1 MTQVRSISIGV
12 WLTRGSRHESAERSG
27 IAHFVE
33 HMLFKGT
40 GTRSAEDIAQ
50 AIDSIGGQLDAF
62 TAKEYASY
70 YIKVLD
76 EHLPLALDILSDI
89 VLNPAFTPDD
99 IEREKKVVVEEIKMV
114 EDTPDDLVHEIFTQG
129 FWEDHPLGRPIL
141 GTRETVESF
150 TPELLR
156 EYFRNAYTPSNLIV
170 SAVGNL
176 EHAQRPRSGRGEVR
190 RAQGRPVTWSASRRP
205 PSFPRSRFATRS
217 SSRATCVSGSSSYPQ
232 DHEDRYSSYVLNTLL
247 GGSMSSRLFQNVR
260 EKRGLAYA
268 VFSGLT
274 AYRDAGSFTIYAGC
288 SNDAVGEVIDLVV
301 EELKTVKQTPVPAA
315 ELQRAKDHLKGS
327 LMLSLENTA
336 SRMSH
341 LARQEIY
348 FDRQFGLDETLQGVE
363 RVTAD
368 DVQRVAKTCSAA
380 GSLSATV
387 LGNVNGFAAPAGA
400 TRSRIRVL
408 FPAQATEST
417 EKRARAQRHRPS
429 GSCSGCFS
437 LSSVSPVTESFR
449 DPTLHAPGDG
459 AHLERPAT
467 LRDLAARR
475 DGRG

>member
-12 WLTRGSRHESAERSG
+12 WLTRGSRHESAEQSG

-40 GTRSAEDIAQ
+40 GTRTAEDIAQ

-76 EHLPLALDILSDI
+76 EHLPLAIDLLADI
-89 VLNPAFTPDD
+89 VRNPAFSTED
-99 IEREKKVVVEEIKMV
+99 IDREKKVVVEEIKMV
-114 EDTPDDLVHEIFTQG
+114 EDTPDDLVHELFTQG

-150 TPELLR
+150 DSGVLR
-156 EYFRNAYTPSNLIV
+156 DYFTRTYTARNLIV

-176 EHAQRPRSGRGEVR
+176 EHARVRELVNERFGSLGISGGAGPEKPPRVAPKVLIRNKELEQSHLCLGV
-190 RAQGRPVTWSASRRP
+190 
-205 PSFPRSRFATRS
+205 
-217 SSRATCVSGSSSYPQ
+217 SSYPQ
-232 DHEDRYSSYVLNTLL
+232 NHDDRYSSYVLNTLL

-268 VFSGLT
+268 VFSGLS
-274 AYRDAGSFTIYAGC
+274 AYRDAGTFTVYAGC
-288 SNDAVGEVIDLVV
+288 ANEAVGEVLDLVV
-301 EELKTVKQTPVPAA
+301 EELRGVKRAPVSLA

-341 LARQEIY
+341 NARQEIY
-348 FDRQFGLDETLQGVE
+348 FDRQFGLDETLQGIE
-363 RVTAD
+363 RVTVD
-368 DVQRVAKTCSAA
+368 DVQRVAADLFRDGA
-380 GSLSATV
+380 VAATV
-387 LGNVNGFAAPAGA
+387 LGNVNGLMVP
-400 TRSRIRVL
+400 R
-408 FPAQATEST
+408 
-417 EKRARAQRHRPS
+417 
-429 GSCSGCFS
+429 
-437 LSSVSPVTESFR
+437 
-449 DPTLHAPGDG
+449 
-459 AHLERPAT
+459 ER
-467 LRDLAARR
+467 LNLD
-475 DGRG
+475 

>member
-12 WLTRGSRHESAERSG
+12 WLTRGSRHESAERGG

-89 VLNPAFTPDD
+89 VRNPAFSPDD
-99 IEREKKVVVEEIKMV
+99 IEREKKVVLEEIKMV
-114 EDTPDDLVHEIFTQG
+114 EDTPDDLVHELFTQG
-129 FWEDHPLGRPIL
+129 FWENHPLGRPIL
-141 GTRETVESF
+141 GTKETVESF
-150 TPELLR
+150 NAELLR
-156 EYFRNAYTPSNLIV
+156 DYFKNVYTAKNLIV

-176 EHAQRPRSGRGEVR
+176 EHEHVRELVEEKFGTLVQPGEPARDEAPRVVPKILVR
-190 RAQGRPVTWSASRRP
+190 NKELEQSHLCLGV
-205 PSFPRSRFATRS
+205 
-217 SSRATCVSGSSSYPQ
+217 GSYPQ
-232 DHEDRYSSYVLNTLL
+232 NHDDRYSSYVLNTLL

-268 VFSGLT
+268 VFSGLS
-274 AYRDAGSFTIYAGC
+274 AYRDAGSFTVYAGC
-288 SNDAVGEVIDLVV
+288 SNEAVGEVIDLIV
-301 EELKTVKQTPVPAA
+301 EELRGVKQRAVPEA
-315 ELQRAKDHLKGS
+315 ELQRSKDHLKGS

-348 FDRQFGLDETLQGVE
+348 FDRQFGLDETLQGIGQ
-363 RVTAD
+363 VTTR
-368 DVQRVAKTCSAA
+368 DVQRVATDLFQN
-380 GSLSATV
+380 GSLAATV
-387 LGNVNGFAAPAGA
+387 LGNVNGLQIP
-400 TRSRIRVL
+400 
-408 FPAQATEST
+408 Q
-417 EKRARAQRHRPS
+417 
-429 GSCSGCFS
+429 
-437 LSSVSPVTESFR
+437 
-449 DPTLHAPGDG
+449 
-459 AHLERPAT
+459 ER
-467 LRDLAARR
+467 LDL
-475 DGRG
+475 D

>member
-1 MTQVRSISIGV
+1 MSNSPIVRDVLDNGLRILTERMSQVRSISIGV
-12 WLTRGSRHESAERSG
+12 WLARGSRHETARQSG

-40 GTRSAEDIAQ
+40 DTRSAEDIAQ

-76 EHLPLALDILSDI
+76 EHLPLAIDILADI
-89 VLNPAFTPDD
+89 VRNPAFSAED

-129 FWEDHPLGRPIL
+129 FWENHPLGRPIL
-141 GTRETVESF
+141 GTKETVESF
-150 TPELLR
+150 TSDSLR
-156 EYFRNAYTPSNLIV
+156 DYFRRAYTAQNLIV

-176 EHAQRPRSGRGEVR
+176 EHDRVRALVEEKFGSVAPHGEVPDEQAPQVVPKILIR
-190 RAQGRPVTWSASRRP
+190 NKELEQSHI
-205 PSFPRSRFATRS
+205 
-217 SSRATCVSGSSSYPQ
+217 CVGVSSYPQ
-232 DHEDRYSSYVLNTLL
+232 SHDDRYSSYVLNTLL

-268 VFSGLT
+268 VFSGLS

-288 SNDAVGEVIDLVV
+288 ANEAVGEVVDLVV
-301 EELKTVKQTPVPAA
+301 EELKGVKTTPVPAA

-341 LARQEIY
+341 IARQEIY
-348 FDRQFGLDETLQGVE
+348 FDRQFSLDETLQGIE
-363 RVTAD
+363 KVTPG
-368 DVQRVAKTCSAA
+368 DVQRVAADLFSD

-387 LGNVNGFAAPAGA
+387 LGNVNGLKIP
-400 TRSRIRVL
+400 RERL
-408 FPAQATEST
+408 
-417 EKRARAQRHRPS
+417 
-429 GSCSGCFS
+429 S
-437 LSSVSPVTESFR
+437 LE
-449 DPTLHAPGDG
+449 
-459 AHLERPAT
+459 
-467 LRDLAARR
+467 
-475 DGRG
+475 

>member
-1 MTQVRSISIGV
+1 LASITLSNTPIIRDVLDNGLRILTERMTQVRSVSIGV
-12 WLTRGSRHESAERSG
+12 WLTRGSRHETAERGG

-40 GTRSAEDIAQ
+40 ATRSAEDIAQ

-76 EHLPLALDILSDI
+76 DHLPLAIDILADI
-89 VLNPAFTPDD
+89 VRNPAFTTED
-99 IEREKKVVVEEIKMV
+99 IEREKRVVVEEIKMV
-114 EDTPDDLVHEIFTQG
+114 EDTPDDLVHELFTQR
-129 FWEDHPLGRPIL
+129 FWENHPLGRPIL

-150 TPELLR
+150 DADLLR
-156 EYFRNAYTPSNLIV
+156 SYFSGVYAPRNLIV

-176 EHAQRPRSGRGEVR
+176 EHERLRDLVAEKFGDLVSESEPGREQ
-190 RAQGRPVTWSASRRP
+190 APVVVPQIVIRNKDLEQSHVCLGA
-205 PSFPRSRFATRS
+205 
-217 SSRATCVSGSSSYPQ
+217 SSYPQ
-232 DHEDRYSSYVLNTLL
+232 NHDDRYSSYVLNTLL

-268 VFSGLT
+268 VFSGLS

-288 SNDAVGEVIDLVV
+288 ANEAVGQVIDLVV
-301 EELKTVKQTPVPAA
+301 EELRRVKQSVVPEA

-348 FDRQFGLDETLQGVE
+348 FDRQFGLDETLQGIE
-363 RVTAD
+363 AVTPSE
-368 DVQRVAKTCSAA
+368 VQRVAADLFRN
-380 GSLSATV
+380 GSLAATV
-387 LGNVNGFAAPAGA
+387 LGNVNG
-400 TRSRIRVL
+400 
-408 FPAQATEST
+408 
-417 EKRARAQRHRPS
+417 
-429 GSCSGCFS
+429 
-437 LSSVSPVTESFR
+437 
-449 DPTLHAPGDG
+449 
-459 AHLERPAT
+459 LEIPPER
-467 LRDLAARR
+467 LDL
-475 DGRG
+475 G

>member
-12 WLTRGSRHESAERSG
+12 WLTRGSRHETAEQSG

-40 GTRSAEDIAQ
+40 ATRSAEDIAQ

-89 VLNPAFTPDD
+89 VLNPAFTPEDV
-99 IEREKKVVVEEIKMV
+99 EREKKVVVEEIKMV
-114 EDTPDDLVHEIFTQG
+114 EDTPDDLVHELFTQG
-129 FWEDHPLGRPIL
+129 FWENHPLGRPIL

-150 TPELLR
+150 DSRRLR
-156 EYFRNAYTPSNLIV
+156 EYFVNAYTPRNLVV

-176 EHAQRPRSGRGEVR
+176 EHDRVR
-190 RAQGRPVTWSASRRP
+190 DLVIEKFGRPTAEGDPLAEQAPTVVPKILVRNKELEQSHICLGA
-205 PSFPRSRFATRS
+205 
-217 SSRATCVSGSSSYPQ
+217 SSYPQ
-232 DHEDRYSSYVLNTLL
+232 NHDDRYASYVLNTLL

-268 VFSGLT
+268 VFSGLS

-288 SNDAVGEVIDLVV
+288 ANEAVGEVVDLVV
-301 EELKTVKQTPVPAA
+301 EELRGIKQAAVPAS

-348 FDRQFGLDETLQGVE
+348 FDRQFGLDETLQGIE
-363 RVTAD
+363 RVTPG
-368 DVQRVAKTCSAA
+368 DVLRVAADLFRNGA
-380 GSLSATV
+380 LAATV
-387 LGNVNGFAAPAGA
+387 LGNVNGLQMP
-400 TRSRIRVL
+400 R
-408 FPAQATEST
+408 
-417 EKRARAQRHRPS
+417 
-429 GSCSGCFS
+429 
-437 LSSVSPVTESFR
+437 
-449 DPTLHAPGDG
+449 
-459 AHLERPAT
+459 ER
-467 LRDLAARR
+467 LDLA
-475 DGRG
+475 

>member
-1 MTQVRSISIGV
+1 MSQVRSISIGV
-12 WLTRGSRHESAERSG
+12 WLTRGSRHETAERSG

-40 GTRSAEDIAQ
+40 TTRTAEDIAQ

-76 EHLPLALDILSDI
+76 EHLPLAIDILSDI
-89 VLNPAFTPDD
+89 VRNPAFSAED

-114 EDTPDDLVHEIFTQG
+114 EDTPDDLVHELFTQG
-129 FWEDHPLGRPIL
+129 FWENHPLGRPIL

-150 TPELLR
+150 TSDLLR
-156 EYFRNAYTPSNLIV
+156 EYFRAAYTPRNLIV

-176 EHAQRPRSGRGEVR
+176 EHARVR
-190 RAQGRPVTWSASRRP
+190 ELVREKFGSLASAGAVPAEEAPTVVPKILIRNKDLEQSHICLG
-205 PSFPRSRFATRS
+205 A
-217 SSRATCVSGSSSYPQ
+217 SSYPQ
-232 DHEDRYSSYVLNTLL
+232 NHEDRYSSYVLNTLL

-268 VFSGLT
+268 VFSGLS
-274 AYRDAGSFTIYAGC
+274 AYRDAGSFTVYAGC
-288 SNDAVGEVIDLVV
+288 ANEAVEEVIDLVV
-301 EELKTVKQTPVPAA
+301 EELRGVRQEPVPPA

-348 FDRQFGLDETLQGVE
+348 FDRQFGLDETLQGIE
-363 RVTAD
+363 KVTPSE
-368 DVQRVAKTCSAA
+368 VQRVAADLFRNGTLA
-380 GSLSATV
+380 ATV
-387 LGNVNGFAAPAGA
+387 LGNVNGLQI
-400 TRSRIRVL
+400 SRDR
-408 FPAQATEST
+408 
-417 EKRARAQRHRPS
+417 
-429 GSCSGCFS
+429 
-437 LSSVSPVTESFR
+437 
-449 DPTLHAPGDG
+449 
-459 AHLERPAT
+459 LE
-467 LRDLAARR
+467 LE
-475 DGRG
+475 

>member
-1 MTQVRSISIGV
+1 LSNPAIVRDVLDNGLRLLTERMTQVRSISIGV
-12 WLTRGSRHESAERSG
+12 WLTRGSRHETAERGG

-40 GTRSAEDIAQ
+40 TSRSAEDIAQ

-76 EHLPLALDILSDI
+76 EHLPLAIDILSDI
-89 VLNPAFTPDD
+89 VRNPAFSVEDL
-99 IEREKKVVVEEIKMV
+99 EREKKVVVEEIKMV
-114 EDTPDDLVHEIFTQG
+114 EDTPDDLVHELFTQG
-129 FWEDHPLGRPIL
+129 FWENHALGRPIL

-150 TPELLR
+150 NADLLR
-156 EYFRNAYTPSNLIV
+156 AYFANAYTARNLIV

-176 EHAQRPRSGRGEVR
+176 EHTHVRELVEQKFGSLAQAGEPYLEDAPLVVPKTLIR
-190 RAQGRPVTWSASRRP
+190 NKELEQSHLCLGV
-205 PSFPRSRFATRS
+205 
-217 SSRATCVSGSSSYPQ
+217 SSYPQ
-232 DHEDRYSSYVLNTLL
+232 KHDDRYSSYVLNTLL

-268 VFSGLT
+268 VFSGLS

-288 SNDAVGEVIDLVV
+288 SNEAVGEVIDLVV
-301 EELKTVKQTPVPAA
+301 EELRTVKQSPVPDT

-363 RVTAD
+363 RVTSD
-368 DVQRVAKTCSAA
+368 DVRRVAVDLFRN
-380 GSLSATV
+380 GSLAATV
-387 LGNVNGFAAPAGA
+387 LGNVNGLQLP
-400 TRSRIRVL
+400 RERL
-408 FPAQATEST
+408 
-417 EKRARAQRHRPS
+417 
-429 GSCSGCFS
+429 
-437 LSSVSPVTESFR
+437 
-449 DPTLHAPGDG
+449 D
-459 AHLERPAT
+459 LE
-467 LRDLAARR
+467 
-475 DGRG
+475 